1 MSCRD
6 EWRRYVGA
14 ETSYLSAVED
24 LLLASYGPIMRAAL
38 QGQRKDGPTSF
49 RAAIGLLQLLPEKW
63 IEENLDV
70 LLYLALEG
78 GPEWFALQAE
88 FDRVDSE
95 RLKDALVLVA
105 DEIILS
111 QDADVNEYRALLR
124 LIDERG
130 IRDLSVRVI
139 ARAAESSNEE
149 VRELADGQS

>member
-6 EWRRYVGA
+6 EWHRYVGA
-14 ETSYLSAVED
+14 ETSYLVAVQD

-38 QGQRKDGPTSF
+38 QGERKDGPTSF
-49 RAAIGLLQLLPEKW
+49 RTAIGVLRLLPEKW

-70 LLYLALEG
+70 LLHLALEG
-78 GPEWFALQAE
+78 GPEWFALLAE
-88 FDRVDSE
+88 FDRVDDE

-105 DEIILS
+105 DEITLS

-124 LIDERG
+124 LVDERG
-130 IRDLSVRVI
+130 IRDLSATVI

-149 VRELADGQS
+149 LRELADEQS